1 MIVGIAT
8 HKGGSGKTVTALN
21 LAAGLARSGDKT
33 LLVDLDPQGHAGLGL
48 GIDLEYDSPNM
59 ADALIPGGEAMDG
72 VVVTSS
78 IPNLDVAPSN
88 IRLATTAEGL
98 YSRPRREERLMNAL
112 EPVQERYRWIV
123 VDSPPNLGSLMWNI
137 IYASDLI
144 LIPCVMGARSAD
156 GLVDLL
162 GLVREV
168 KNRDPYDYR
177 ILYTIVDVRTKAT
190 IEAVRIQ
197 MDPYRE
203 KTLRT
208 VIPRV
213 EALNQAQI
221 VGQDIFDFAPRSKG
235 AEAYRQL
242 STEIQKYAQTRSY

>member
-21 LAAGLARSGDKT
+21 LAAGLARSGGRT
-33 LLVDLDPQGHAGLGL
+33 LLVDMDPQGHAGLGL
-48 GIDLEYDSPNM
+48 GIDLEYDAPNM
-59 ADALIPGGEAMDG
+59 ADALIPGGKTMDG

-112 EPVQERYRWIV
+112 EPVQKRYQWIV

-162 GLVREV
+162 GLVKEV

-177 ILYTIVDVRTKAT
+177 IIYTIVDIRTKAT
-190 IEAVRIQ
+190 IEAVQIQ
-197 MDPYRE
+197 MEPHR
-203 KTLRT
+203 KNILCT

-221 VGQDIFDFAPRSKG
+221 VGQDIFAFAPKCKG

-242 STEIQKYAQTRSY
+242 TAEIQKYAETRPH